1 MMLWAVKRQVDN
13 NNDVRDQ
20 KEEENNFKCE
30 IEKVNGK
37 VIATRKN
44 GKKCQFVHQIIDPET

>member
-1 MMLWAVKRQVDN
+1 MLWAVKRQVDN

-20 KEEENNFKCE
+20 KGEENNFKCE
-30 IEKVNGK
+30 IEKANGK
-37 VIATRKN
+37 VVAIRKN